1 MSFGEGNLRERV
13 EDLEEIVF
21 VLTEENKQ
29 LKNGNEQLKHEN
41 EQLKD
46 FAAHMYKHIQ
56 GLSDALFMARGQQV
70 FVNAEQV
77 ARLKTDEMRFRLS
90 AKAFGIEVEP

>member
-13 EDLEEIVF
+13 EQLER
-21 VLTEENKQ
+21 
-29 LKNGNEQLKHEN
+29 EN

-46 FAAHMYKHIQ
+46 FAAHMYKHIR
-56 GLSDALFMARGQQV
+56 GLSDALFMARGQRV

-90 AKAFGIEVEP
+90 AKAFGIEVES